1 MGFMD
6 EMMDRWMKGQSPE
19 QKRDM
24 MDKMMP
30 KMMESRGSGDM
41 METMHEMMPRMM
53 ENCLT
58 PMSEEE
64 RRKMLTFCRTMLGEM
79 EEKFLTPA
87 KK

>member
-6 EMMDRWMKGQSPE
+6 LMMDRWMRGQSPE

-30 KMMESRGSGDM
+30 KMMESMGAEDM
-41 METMHEMMPRMM
+41 LETMHEMMPRMM
-53 ENCLT
+53 ENCLGS
-58 PMSEEE
+58 MSEEE

-79 EEKFLTPA
+79 EEKFLTLA